1 MPTALEL
8 SRDEW
13 KRYIGPSGR
22 RRSRPILTEAER
34 HERER
39 LLQRVRDAAAVLKA
53 RFAVRRVVLFG
64 SLASE
69 AWFVSDSDVDLAV
82 EGLDAKDYWRA
93 WQLVEEIIA
102 DRPVDFVEIETAD
115 SALARAIQR
124 YGVEL

>member
-13 KRYIGPSGR
+13 KQYTGTLGR
-22 RRSRPILTEAER
+22 RRSRPSLTEAESR
-34 HERER
+34 ERER
-39 LLQRVRDAAAVLKA
+39 LLRRVRDAVAVLKT

-64 SLASE
+64 SLAHE

-82 EGLDAKDYWRA
+82 EGLDAKDYWTA
-93 WQLVEEIIA
+93 WRLVEEIIA
-102 DRPVDFVEIETAD
+102 DRPVDLVEIEAVD
-115 SALARAIQR
+115 CALARAIRR

>member
-13 KRYIGPSGR
+13 KRYIGTSSR
-22 RRSRPILTEAER
+22 RRPRPILTEAER
-34 HERER
+34 RERER
-39 LLQRVRDAAAVLKA
+39 LRRRVRDAVAVLKA

-64 SLASE
+64 SLAHE

-93 WQLVEEIIA
+93 WRLVEEIIA
-102 DRPVDFVEIETAD
+102 DRPVDLVEIEAAD
-115 SALARAIQR
+115 DALARAIRR
-124 YGVEL
+124 YGVER